1 MNRPKKKK
9 NQDPLLGEE
18 NVVDER
24 NLIDTEESVEISFE
38 DRAAIYWMEN
48 KGFIIGCFLLLCA
61 VLVGINGLRMYKDSA
76 DAKLQAAFNEA
87 KATETLADFAKANSD
102 KSLGGFAALTVAD
115 EAYSAGEFDTAIE
128 FYGIAASAL
137 DGYSLADRAQLG
149 QAFALF
155 NADQADQAL
164 AALSSLASDS
174 SASEAVR
181 AEAAY
186 HLAVDAYTKGEKAV
200 FDSYAEQVA
209 GMPLGSQ
216 WQQRLDFYIRQ
227 GL

>member
-9 NQDPLLGEE
+9 NQDPLLGED

-24 NLIDTEESVEISFE
+24 NLIDTEESVEISLE

-61 VLVGINGLRMYKDSA
+61 VLVGINGLRMYKDGA
-76 DAKLQAAFNEA
+76 NTKLQAAFNEA
-87 KATETLADFAKANSD
+87 QASETLADFAKANSD
-102 KSLGGFAALTVAD
+102 KPLGGFAALTIAD
-115 EAYSAGEFDTAIE
+115 EAFTSGEFEQAIE
-128 FYGIAASAL
+128 FYSLAASAL
-137 DGYSLADRAQLG
+137 DGYALANRAQLG

-155 NADQADQAL
+155 NADKADEAL
-164 AALSSLASDS
+164 AALSSLVSDS

-200 FDSYAEQVA
+200 FDSYADQIA

-216 WQQRLDFYIRQ
+216 WQQRLDFYMRQ